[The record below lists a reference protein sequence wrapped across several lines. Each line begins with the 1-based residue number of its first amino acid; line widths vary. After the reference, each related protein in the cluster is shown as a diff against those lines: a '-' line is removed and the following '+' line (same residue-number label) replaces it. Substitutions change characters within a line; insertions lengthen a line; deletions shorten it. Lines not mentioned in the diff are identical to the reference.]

1 MTSFGLFSVNQL
13 SSHPHVSRTNYA
25 TAMDAQDRLQKLHDP
40 NAFQAAHPSGR
51 LGRILE
57 KQNGANTGDQGTD
70 EAMSAE
76 SSAVEGRTVPE
87 DNPEEGSAGVAASPS
102 FVPIQPRQGVVPTI
116 TSPMP
121 AVPVAQMST
130 QGPQPGVTAP
140 GAPPNPLRGT
150 PQQPLLPRY
159 LDNSQ
164 QQLLYGSPLYS
175 IISSPRLVN
184 G

>member
-57 KQNGANTGDQGTD
+57 KQNGANTGDQGMD
-70 EAMSAE
+70 EAFSAE
-76 SSAVEGRTVPE
+76 SSAIEGHTLPE
-87 DNPEEGSAGVAASPS
+87 NKPDEGIAGATASTS
-102 FVPIQPRQGVVPTI
+102 FVPIQPRQGVIPMI
-116 TSPMP
+116 TSPMS
-121 AVPVAQMST
+121 AIPVAQIAT

-140 GAPPNPLRGT
+140 GASPNSLHST

-159 LDNSQ
+159 SDNSP
-164 QQLLYGSPLYS
+164 QQLLYGSSLSS
-175 IISSPRLVN
+175 IIPSIGKWLM
-184 G
+184 

>member
-76 SSAVEGRTVPE
+76 SSAVEGLTLPE
-87 DNPEEGSAGVAASPS
+87 NKPEEGSAGATASTP

-116 TSPMP
+116 TSPTP
-121 AVPVAQMST
+121 AVSVAQMST
-130 QGPQPGVTAP
+130 QGPEPGVTAP
-140 GAPPNPLRGT
+140 GAPPNPLHGT

-159 LDNSQ
+159 LDNSP
-164 QQLLYGSPLYS
+164 QQLLYGSPLNS
-175 IISSPRLVN
+175 IIPSIGRWLM
-184 G
+184 